1 MQICILGAQWVLRQ
15 VWSFNS
21 SNLSQLIPHA
31 LFPSAPAQCHDR
43 HCACHSSEMIL
54 IQIRMGS
61 PLATPAQIWIIHS
74 SCLVNKHTWS
84 WLVVKFVNGLQL
96 FPWRTTIIDLQWVT
110 NCFLSQIFLSTS
122 ASPSALLN
130 ILQQIAS
137 GWIHSSC
144 RSYIHCQYYIAMPM
158 TSQTNKSWEQNIQ
171 DHSST
176 CLQLG
181 APSTTSPTHSIRS
194 SWKLDELVASSFEML
209 LCDLFA
215 PIWVLMTSAWATSL
229 DCKGTKTARPF
240 WSKQFGN
247 WRKNYS
253 DVKTSVGP
261 RFSSPSI
268 VTDFQFG
275 TVWLSLVEIMNPR
288 LWGLGIGGV
297 GHDWSCTWPV
307 VTGFFCMSHCVFVR
321 RTYSFADCR
330 LYI

>member
-21 SNLSQLIPHA
+21 SSLSQLIPHA

-96 FPWRTTIIDLQWVT
+96 FPWRTTIIHLQWVT

-158 TSQTNKSWEQNIQ
+158 TFQTNKSWEQNIQ

-176 CLQLG
+176 CSQLG

-209 LCDLFA
+209 LLWPVRANLSSDDISMSDISGLQRH
-215 PIWVLMTSAWATSL
+215 
-229 DCKGTKTARPF
+229 KNGKT
-240 WSKQFGN
+240 
-247 WRKNYS
+247 
-253 DVKTSVGP
+253 V
-261 RFSSPSI
+261 
-268 VTDFQFG
+268 
-275 TVWLSLVEIMNPR
+275 LVETIWKLKEKLFR
-288 LWGLGIGGV
+288 RQDLG
-297 GHDWSCTWPV
+297 
-307 VTGFFCMSHCVFVR
+307 
-321 RTYSFADCR
+321 RTS
-330 LYI
+330 IQ